1 MKTPQEKC
9 SFVSMKRLAMS
20 QLLTW
25 KNSAARKPL
34 ILQGARQVG
43 KTWLL
48 KEFAKNEYK
57 NLAYISCEKNPRM
70 QELFS
75 DYDTRRIIRGISAIT
90 GQTIEAEKTLI
101 FIDEI
106 QELPRAIASL
116 KYFCENQNEYHIAVA
131 GSLLGVALHEGESFP
146 VGKVDVI
153 QLYPMNFEEFLLAL
167 GKETLLEILQSKNWD
182 EINFL
187 RAELTE
193 NLRMYYFTGGMPE
206 VVDLFI
212 KTQDIPRVRSLQN
225 RILADYALDISK
237 HAPKAQIPKIS
248 LVWNSIPSQLAK
260 ENKKFVYG
268 ALRRGARA
276 SQYED
281 AIQWLV
287 NAGLAY
293 KITRASKARIPLKFY
308 EEREVFKLFIH
319 DCGLF
324 GALSNTPP
332 DLILL
337 GSEVFEEYKGA
348 FAEQFVL
355 QQLKG
360 IEGAFIHYYTNEN
373 STLEID
379 FLLQYGNTI
388 FPIEVKAKDNLQSKS
403 LKSFLSKNPFLH
415 GIRFSLSPYREQER
429 LVNVP
434 LYCIAEFLA
443 NKKEQTTSQE
453 SD

>member
-1 MKTPQEKC
+1 MHDSLEK
-9 SFVSMKRLAMS
+9 SSRKVYVVSVERLAYN
-20 QLLTW
+20 QLLHW
-25 KNSAARKPL
+25 KNSSTRKPL

-48 KEFAKNEYK
+48 KDFAKKEYK
-57 NLAYISCEKNPRM
+57 NLAYVSCEKNERM
-70 QELFS
+70 QELVS
-75 DYDTRRIIRGISAIT
+75 DYDTIRIIRGISAIT
-90 GQTIEAEKTLI
+90 GETIEPGNTLV

-106 QELPRAIASL
+106 QEIPKAISSL

-131 GSLLGVALHEGESFP
+131 GSLLGIAFHEGESFP

-153 QLYPMNFEEFLLAL
+153 KLYPMSFEEFLCAL
-167 GKETLLEILQSKNWD
+167 GKHKLLEILQSKDWN
-182 EINFL
+182 EISFL
-187 RAELTE
+187 RTEFIE

-212 KTQDIPRVRSLQN
+212 KTQDVPKVRAVQN
-225 RILADYALDISK
+225 RILSDYALDISK
-237 HAPKAQIPKIS
+237 HAPKSDVQKIS
-248 LVWNSIPSQLAK
+248 IVWDSIPSHLAK

-268 ALRRGARA
+268 ALRKGARA
-276 SQYED
+276 SQYEN

-293 KITRASKARIPLKFY
+293 KVTRVSKAAVPLKFY
-308 EEREVFKLFIH
+308 EEREVFKLFMH

-348 FAEQFVL
+348 FTEQFVL

-360 IEGAFIHYYTNEN
+360 IEGAVIHYYTNKD

-379 FLLQYGNTI
+379 FLIQYENEI
-388 FPIEVKAKDNLQSKS
+388 LPVEVKAEENLQSKS
-403 LKSFLSKNPFLH
+403 LKSFLLKNPDFH
-415 GIRFSLSPYREQER
+415 GIRFSMSPYRKQEK
-429 LVNVP
+429 LTNVP
-434 LYCIAEFLA
+434 LYCIKEFI
-443 NKKEQTTSQE
+443 TS
-453 SD
+453 